1 LRPDGGARA
10 RWFVVGSGRIVIDN
24 TKCRF
29 HAIAVHECS
38 SLAEN
43 GVSTLVGPSLIRE
56 LRANPDTTAATPSLF
71 CLVAESNRPVSWIRV
86 WADRLT
92 VGGRHL
98 PWLWTGGL
106 HTVPELRGRGL
117 ATRLQRESTQ
127 WAAEHGFG
135 RGSVFSTDETLH
147 IYRKLGYLQPG
158 FASRTVL
165 IRCPR
170 PLLAAHMPWPRMARA
185 MTAGLQPLAGVA
197 MRAVAVRSR
206 RWAEG
211 TEAGRR
217 ADAGGE
223 EVAAILAAAE
233 RTMPVR
239 FNMSPAKLQWK
250 IDHASQRGGACV
262 VTHVS
267 SGDGVPLGL
276 AVTRT
281 RLETRPLAERYKD
294 FRCTTLLDF
303 VLAEHSERAARALLG
318 HLVADFVSQAEGEIF
333 QLITHAPR
341 LRELSRRLGFL
352 PAGRGMS
359 FSCMLP
365 PGYSAPAHADDIT
378 TWPVTHFSGDALFF

>member
-1 LRPDGGARA
+1 VLDD
-10 RWFVVGSGRIVIDN
+10 S
-24 TKCRF
+24 KYRF
-29 HAIAVHECS
+29 HAIAVQECS
-38 SLAEN
+38 SGAGAE
-43 GVSTLVGPSLIRE
+43 TLVSPTLIGE
-56 LRANPDTTAATPSLF
+56 LRANPDTTPATPSLF
-71 CLVAESNRPVSWIRV
+71 CLVDESNRPVSWIRV

-92 VGGRHL
+92 VGGRQL

-117 ATRLQRESTQ
+117 ATRLQRASTH

-158 FASRTVL
+158 FAPRTVL

-170 PLLAAHMPWPRMARA
+170 PLLAAHMPWPGVARA
-185 MTAGLQPLAGVA
+185 MTAGLRPFAGVV
-197 MRAVAVRSR
+197 MSAVAVRSR
-206 RWAEG
+206 RWTKG
-211 TEAGRR
+211 TVAARR

-239 FNMSPAKLQWK
+239 FNTSPAKLQWK
-250 IDHASQRGGACV
+250 IDHASQRGGPCV
-262 VTHVS
+262 VTHVTS
-267 SGDGVPLGL
+267 DDGAPLGL

-303 VLAEHSERAARALLG
+303 VLAEHSERAGRALLG
-318 HLVADFVSQAEGEIF
+318 HLVTDFLSQAEGEIF
-333 QLITHAPR
+333 QLITYAPR
-341 LRELSRRLGFL
+341 LRDLSRRLGFL

-365 PGYSAPAHADDIT
+365 PGCEAPARADDIT